1 MNCKKELHIP
11 VAYINTGVC
20 SSFYV
25 RHNALSYTMLRQS
38 KFESLLSKKISVHLT
53 LNRPPQTEP
62 PQLTRPRHPYDTREL
77 PLSAAVFPP

>member
-1 MNCKKELHIP
+1 MNRKKELHIP

-38 KFESLLSKKISVHLT
+38 KFESILSEKNIRAPHSESAPTDGTSPVNSAQAPLRH
-53 LNRPPQTEP
+53 
-62 PQLTRPRHPYDTREL
+62 TRAP
-77 PLSAAVFPP
+77 A

>member
-11 VAYINTGVC
+11 VAYIPV
-20 SSFYV
+20 YAV
-25 RHNALSYTMLRQS
+25 LSMSDIMLRQS
-38 KFESLLSKKISVHLT
+38 KFESLLSNFQKKISVHLT